1 MAVKTQAQLIAE
13 WEAIGNARALTETE
27 WVEGMQS
34 LQAGGSLVFPL
45 PTDGSSTSV
54 QVGQTWSVLN
64 PWTVAVPASG
74 KGVTCSTGTGIM
86 TIEEGGDGWYMCK
99 LKLNGSIADIVQEC
113 ELAMRAMRSSTY
125 YMIQGERIDTAG
137 VMTHLS
143 PEAPGRLGG
152 ASPLHFIAGD
162 TLALYG
168 RTGPGGGTRTLTIH
182 SASLVCDRKLPSS

>member
-74 KGVTCSTGTGIM
+74 KGVT
-86 TIEEGGDGWYMCK
+86 
-99 LKLNGSIADIVQEC
+99 
-113 ELAMRAMRSSTY
+113 
-125 YMIQGERIDTAG
+125 
-137 VMTHLS
+137 
-143 PEAPGRLGG
+143 
-152 ASPLHFIAGD
+152 
-162 TLALYG
+162 
-168 RTGPGGGTRTLTIH
+168 
-182 SASLVCDRKLPSS
+182 